1 MARPP
6 GHGPQYQIKRDE
18 IIDTAAA
25 LFAKNGY
32 AATGIVEIGETVG
45 LAKGALYYY
54 IGSKENLLI
63 EIQERVLDPLLEIS
77 ARIQGLDAAPTVK
90 LRLLSEELLTV
101 IFERLDHIWVYEH
114 DYRQLSEPNL
124 EKMLKRRRQFEEVV
138 RSLLVAAMDEGVFQ
152 EADPSLATLQFLNMH
167 NHTYQWVK
175 PGQQWTASYLS
186 QTYCRTL
193 FIGFSGGECDIEA
206 LEAAVAEHRAAAS
219 A

>member
-1 MARPP
+1 MRI
-6 GHGPQYQIKRDE
+6 GV
-18 IIDTAAA
+18 
-25 LFAKNGY
+25 LFP
-32 AATGIVEIGETVG
+32 TVEIGG
-45 LAKGALYYY
+45 
-54 IGSKENLLI
+54 
-63 EIQERVLDPLLEIS
+63 DPIAIRDWTQATEDL
-77 ARIQGLDAAPTVK
+77 GY
-90 LRLLSEELLTV
+90 
-101 IFERLDHIWVYEH
+101 DHIWVYEH

-138 RSLLVAAMDEGVFQ
+138 RSLLVAAMDEGVFR

-193 FIGFSGGECDIEA
+193 FIGFSGGEYDIEA
-206 LEAAVAEHRAAAS
+206 LEAAVREHSAATS